1 MEVKEK
7 KTATKKAATVKTK
20 KEEKIKKEEKLR
32 KEIFVEIGPTGHVKL
47 VSKHKNIPLD
57 IAEQAI
63 NQATEVTSAW
73 LNRELI
79 KDFKRATTAA
89 GLLILSN
96 ILFMILWLIK

>member
-7 KTATKKAATVKTK
+7 KTATKKAATVKIK
-20 KEEKIKKEEKLR
+20 KEEKIR

-47 VSKHKNIPLD
+47 TSKHKNIPLD

-73 LNRELI
+73 LNRTLI
-79 KDFKRATTAA
+79 KDFKRVTTAA

-96 ILFMILWLIK
+96 ILFMILWLTK